1 MSNMENQVKFLEEH
15 IKELNNVIDQWVGL
29 CSEKDEIIESYRDI
43 LSRYSMTEFKEKSNN
58 RLTNDNTKRTS

>member
-1 MSNMENQVKFLEEH
+1 MSNMENQVKFLDEH

-58 RLTNDNTKRTS
+58 SLTNERPS